1 MLTTTSPIELKTAGF
16 TIKNRGFDERI
27 RGNYMLMGA
36 QVADQTFTHMVNTP
50 PEILIAEGSENISN
64 TLNSSY
70 VFSNVSQTVINNAVN
85 RILIS
90 ADMALNYQ
98 DRVFI
103 SSVLS
108 KLGIKDERRFMEEVK
123 TLLSETRNTM
133 ELTNLYANNSSEIR
147 DLIRMSKEV
156 ERPKTKGKKQ
166 KEEESYENRLYVNI
180 FNRLKTGLIYQIV
193 QNHSESV
200 NKQSISYTETDNI
213 EQSYTARQIL
223 LQKYR
228 EMTLG
233 ENIPMIYRADNVYE
247 EETRLSD
254 TVVEEKIKERLSS
267 AMFLEVIRN
276 FDHAITLRNESVKK
290 YWTDFRNSFFHS
302 TDNVMARILL
312 GARELR
318 STLLFKDTALT
329 FIDDSE
335 KKEIKALTDLIVKK
349 DQGVQLFN
357 EAVRYYT
364 EVEPTERI
372 ETTEREMTEAMREKE
387 RVVERN
393 EERRFFEARTLFE
406 SPETGESLEEEIARI
421 DERNRANVERYQ
433 EIRNILLSRERT
445 SNIVSDRERTIRES
459 LKALNN
465 KEHILEIIKE
475 QEKNKSMPVD
485 KRLEKIYKLL
495 PEDTVTILKQL
506 ETTGSDENASVSR
519 MPEAELAEKQ
529 INDWLNS
536 TETETRTY
544 TEQTLT
550 HADRYEETSIT
561 KGSSYEEL
569 YSTITKEIF
578 DETHIVRTINSYERL
593 LSRQIT
599 NEQRKFEE
607 MERISR
613 IEENPV
619 EITLLE
625 SLITREQPSKTETF
639 TNQRTRRDVRNFVN
653 MIYKVTETLTQEDVM
668 EQLEEFRRNN
678 IKETKEVT
686 EQPEVITTVS
696 DVMPTVINQTRQSF
710 TGEDRAEIAELV
722 ERGVQ
727 RQLSF
732 ISSEVYSR
740 LEKRLKSEKARR
752 GF

>member
-1 MLTTTSPIELKTAGF
+1 MITTTSPIELKTAGF

-123 TLLSETRNTM
+123 TVLSETKNTM
-133 ELTNLYANNSSEIR
+133 ELTNLYVNNSAEIR

-156 ERPKTKGKKQ
+156 EPPKAKAKKQ
-166 KEEESYENRLYVNI
+166 KEEESYENRLYMNI
-180 FNRLKTGLIYQIV
+180 FNRLKTGLIYQII
-193 QNHSESV
+193 QNHNESV

-290 YWTDFRNSFFHS
+290 YWTDFRNSFFRS

-335 KKEIKALTDLIVKK
+335 KKEIKALNNLIVKK
-349 DQGVQLFN
+349 DQGVRLFN

-372 ETTEREMTEAMREKE
+372 ESTERKITETMREKE
-387 RVVERN
+387 RVVERS
-393 EERRFFEARTLFE
+393 EEQRFSEARTLFE
-406 SPETGESLEEEIARI
+406 IPKTSESLEEEIARI

-475 QEKNKSMPVD
+475 QEKNKTVSVD

-506 ETTGSDENASVSR
+506 ETTESDENGAMAR

-536 TETETRTY
+536 TE
-544 TEQTLT
+544 
-550 HADRYEETSIT
+550 I
-561 KGSSYEEL
+561 
-569 YSTITKEIF
+569 
-578 DETHIVRTINSYERL
+578 
-593 LSRQIT
+593 
-599 NEQRKFEE
+599 
-607 MERISR
+607 
-613 IEENPV
+613 
-619 EITLLE
+619 
-625 SLITREQPSKTETF
+625 
-639 TNQRTRRDVRNFVN
+639 
-653 MIYKVTETLTQEDVM
+653 
-668 EQLEEFRRNN
+668 
-678 IKETKEVT
+678 ETKN
-686 EQPEVITTVS
+686 S
-696 DVMPTVINQTRQSF
+696 
-710 TGEDRAEIAELV
+710 
-722 ERGVQ
+722 
-727 RQLSF
+727 LS
-732 ISSEVYSR
+732 
-740 LEKRLKSEKARR
+740 KR
-752 GF
+752 

>member
-1 MLTTTSPIELKTAGF
+1 MITTTSPIELKTAGF

-123 TLLSETRNTM
+123 TVLSETKNTM
-133 ELTNLYANNSSEIR
+133 ELTNLYVNNSAEIR

-156 ERPKTKGKKQ
+156 EPPKAKAKKQ
-166 KEEESYENRLYVNI
+166 KEEESYENRLYMNI
-180 FNRLKTGLIYQIV
+180 FNRLKTGLIYQII
-193 QNHSESV
+193 QNHNESV

-290 YWTDFRNSFFHS
+290 YWTDFRNSFFRS

-335 KKEIKALTDLIVKK
+335 KKEIKALNNLIVKK
-349 DQGVQLFN
+349 DQGVRLFN
-357 EAVRYYT
+357 EACR
-364 EVEPTERI
+364 
-372 ETTEREMTEAMREKE
+372 
-387 RVVERN
+387 
-393 EERRFFEARTLFE
+393 
-406 SPETGESLEEEIARI
+406 
-421 DERNRANVERYQ
+421 
-433 EIRNILLSRERT
+433 
-445 SNIVSDRERTIRES
+445 
-459 LKALNN
+459 
-465 KEHILEIIKE
+465 
-475 QEKNKSMPVD
+475 
-485 KRLEKIYKLL
+485 
-495 PEDTVTILKQL
+495 
-506 ETTGSDENASVSR
+506 
-519 MPEAELAEKQ
+519 
-529 INDWLNS
+529 
-536 TETETRTY
+536 
-544 TEQTLT
+544 
-550 HADRYEETSIT
+550 
-561 KGSSYEEL
+561 
-569 YSTITKEIF
+569 
-578 DETHIVRTINSYERL
+578 
-593 LSRQIT
+593 
-599 NEQRKFEE
+599 
-607 MERISR
+607 
-613 IEENPV
+613 
-619 EITLLE
+619 
-625 SLITREQPSKTETF
+625 
-639 TNQRTRRDVRNFVN
+639 
-653 MIYKVTETLTQEDVM
+653 
-668 EQLEEFRRNN
+668 
-678 IKETKEVT
+678 
-686 EQPEVITTVS
+686 
-696 DVMPTVINQTRQSF
+696 
-710 TGEDRAEIAELV
+710 
-722 ERGVQ
+722 
-727 RQLSF
+727 
-732 ISSEVYSR
+732 
-740 LEKRLKSEKARR
+740 
-752 GF
+752 